1 MALHFII
8 QVRFNIFLALA
19 QSRQGEGPEI
29 DPRVQIFAKFAFSNQ
44 LAQIA
49 HRSGDQ
55 LKITAHLAI
64 AAKWVKGFLFNGF
77 QQHCL
82 FVCAQFAN
90 LIKKQ
95 HATVGAA

>member
-8 QVRFNIFLALA
+8 KVRFNIFLALA
-19 QSRQGEGPEI
+19 QPRQGEGPEI
-29 DPRVQIFAKFAFSNQ
+29 DPRVQIFAEFAFGNQ
-44 LAQIA
+44 LTQIA
-49 HRSGDQ
+49 HRSGDK
-55 LKITAHLAI
+55 LKVATHLAI

-77 QQHCL
+77 QQHRL

-95 HATVGAA
+95 HTTVGAA